1 MAEVD
6 IETRVVDRAL
16 NELGVRSIK
25 LNLRGNTG
33 WPDRL
38 FFIPGGRPLLIEFK
52 DLGEDPEPRQ
62 GLIGQFLEYNK
73 YDYAVHDDA
82 EAAFNAV
89 KQHLESAITAGWRP
103 RPHRGNHRPR

>member
-1 MAEVD
+1 MAEID
-6 IETRVVDRAL
+6 IENHVVGRAL

-52 DLGEDPEPRQ
+52 DWGEVPEPRQ
-62 GLIGQFLEYNK
+62 VLIGQFLEYNE

-82 EAAFNAV
+82 EAAFNDV

-103 RPHRGNHRPR
+103 RRQRQQPWPR